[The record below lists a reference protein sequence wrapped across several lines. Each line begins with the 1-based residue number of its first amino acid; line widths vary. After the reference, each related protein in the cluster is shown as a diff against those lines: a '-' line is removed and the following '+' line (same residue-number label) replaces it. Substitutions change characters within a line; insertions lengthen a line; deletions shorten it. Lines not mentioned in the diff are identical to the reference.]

1 VEIFSM
7 RQVISAFG
15 LGLALLHPVAAQESA
30 DWPAEKCAAFA
41 AAWNQALDA
50 FGSDQMNYAF
60 LAGNENF
67 IASTCTDR
75 GEICPQSR
83 QELEIA
89 NALTLALMNAGTAST
104 FLPFKCAPSESAAD
118 GWSGPGL

>member
-1 VEIFSM
+1 M
-7 RQVISAFG
+7 RLNCTS
-15 LGLALLHPVAAQESA
+15 LMMTLLFAPAAAAQDA
-30 DWPAEKCAAFA
+30 ANDWAAEKCAAYE

-50 FGSDQMNYAF
+50 FGDDEMNYAF

-67 IASTCTDR
+67 IASDCMER
-75 GEICPQSR
+75 GEICPQSS

-104 FLPFKCAPSESAAD
+104 FLPFKCPVPESAAD